1 VNELFIIVIIIIFG
15 CPSGIER
22 EVIRALGDEN
32 ITMTFRSLLF
42 SSGSYQC
49 ADHNCEYWRSKVYK
63 G

>member
-1 VNELFIIVIIIIFG
+1 MNEFCFQFC

-22 EVIRALGDEN
+22 GVRALGDEK
-32 ITMTFRSLLF
+32 ITMTFRSVLF

-49 ADHNCEYWRSKVYK
+49 ADHNREFWRSKVYK